1 MQRGVGVAMAGCEY
15 QKWWESL
22 EATPEAALENTS
34 AMVGVTS
41 RCSIYPNRQTLSK
54 NESSKSDHLDPKP
67 QKYH

>member
-41 RCSIYPNRQTLSK
+41 RCSIQRGKEENQQ
-54 NESSKSDHLDPKP
+54 E
-67 QKYH
+67 